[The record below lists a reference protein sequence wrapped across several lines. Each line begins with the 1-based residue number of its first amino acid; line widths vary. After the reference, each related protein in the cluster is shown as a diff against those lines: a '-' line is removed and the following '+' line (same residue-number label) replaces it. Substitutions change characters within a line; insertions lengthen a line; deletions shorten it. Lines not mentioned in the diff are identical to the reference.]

1 MTLSLSS
8 PVEAG
13 QIVSVDHPHIEAVLF
28 VDAPNTAGDLP
39 VEIRVAMRNGRTLAF
54 TAYTPAALSRA
65 MGSASQLSVVDAAL
79 MIVMRV
85 TPDAIIDALDQMLV
99 IGIERFGLSI

>member
-13 QIVSVDHPHIEAVLF
+13 QIVAVDHQHIEAILF
-28 VDAPNTAGDLP
+28 VDAPNSVGDLP
-39 VEIRVAMRNGRTLAF
+39 VEIRVAFRDGRNLAF
-54 TAYTPAALSRA
+54 TAFTPAALTRS

-79 MIVMRV
+79 MVVIRV
-85 TPDAIIDALDQMLV
+85 TPDAILDALDQMLV
-99 IGIERFGLSI
+99 IGIEHFGLPV

>member
-13 QIVSVDHPHIEAVLF
+13 QIVPIDHQHIEAILF
-28 VDAPNTAGDLP
+28 VDAPNANADRP
-39 VEIRVAMRNGRTLAF
+39 IEIRVALRDGRTLAF
-54 TAYTPAALSRA
+54 TAYTPAALIRA

-79 MIVMRV
+79 MVVLRV
-85 TPDAIIDALDQMLV
+85 TPDAILDAFDQMVV
-99 IGIERFGLSI
+99 IGLDRFGLSV